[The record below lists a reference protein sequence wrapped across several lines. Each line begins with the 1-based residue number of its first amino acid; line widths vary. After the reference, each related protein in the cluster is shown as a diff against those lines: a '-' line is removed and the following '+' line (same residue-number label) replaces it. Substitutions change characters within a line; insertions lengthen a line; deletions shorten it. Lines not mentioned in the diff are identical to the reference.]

1 METIDKTTYQP
12 LRQKV
17 YIIKKALQV
26 IGKLLTGFLQTSC
39 TFVQATQ
46 LLFSEGE
53 YNLCLKI
60 HISLEILILKQIIHK
75 LLLSF

>member
-1 METIDKTTYQP
+1 VETIEKTTYEP

-17 YIIKKALQV
+17 SKIKKALQV

-46 LLFSEGE
+46 LLFSEDE
-53 YNLCLKI
+53 YNFIKDTYFLG
-60 HISLEILILKQIIHK
+60 ILIPKQIIHK